1 MLIENPFELIHERL
15 SNIEHCLIDIKR
27 RNDSHLTPE
36 ADQFLT
42 IQQASDL
49 LNLSVP
55 TLYNYSQR
63 HEIPVCKRGGR
74 LYFSRQALMEWVK
87 QGRKTTAVEASA
99 QADQYLIR
107 KKERGQKA

>member
-27 RNDSHLTPE
+27 RNDSHPTAE

-42 IQQASDL
+42 IQQASEL

-55 TLYNYSQR
+55 TLYGYSQR
-63 HEIPVCKRGGR
+63 HEIPVNRRAGR
-74 LYFSRQALMEWVK
+74 LYFSRHELIDWVK
-87 QGRKTTAVEASA
+87 QGRKITTSEASD

-107 KKERGQKA
+107 KKGGQTA